1 MKRVEEDTHEW
12 DFEWQDTALESALP
26 PAVATN
32 SHFCFIGN
40 ERKKIPLLKKL
51 EVKRSSDSCRKISHL
66 DEGTSNCST
75 GSYDSLLPPDRRQL
89 FRRPSPQIWGW
100 MTLSVLPE
108 EKRGPPVKV
117 KQLLTHSQW
126 EGIVKRVQKDKKK
139 TRSWTY
145 SVALRQLLLWRSSE
159 LVSVAIIGNEGIQ
172 SVSDKRGLK
181 AANGPGAKMTV
192 TASLS
197 KSGLKI
203 Q

>member
-1 MKRVEEDTHEW
+1 MTAAGKYPTSTRGRATVPPVLMTLRFPLTGDNCFEGPLPKSEAEWRFQCYQSKKEDH
-12 DFEWQDTALESALP
+12 
-26 PAVATN
+26 
-32 SHFCFIGN
+32 
-40 ERKKIPLLKKL
+40 LL
-51 EVKRSSDSCRKISHL
+51 RSS
-66 DEGTSNCST
+66 NCKLTAS
-75 GSYDSLLPPDRRQL
+75 GS
-89 FRRPSPQIWGW
+89 
-100 MTLSVLPE
+100 
-108 EKRGPPVKV
+108 
-117 KQLLTHSQW
+117 
-126 EGIVKRVQKDKKK
+126 GIVKRVQKDKKK